1 MTLPRSPSL
10 AQLRVRLTLWY
21 AGTFALILVLL
32 GAGLLVAIRV
42 QISRRLDASLV
53 GAAAAVMRA
62 TLDLEAERAAG
73 VAADAVEELHIPDR
87 TLYLFDAD
95 GRPITPPQAD
105 EWVQAAAREAARSG
119 RVDVQRRAP
128 GEGDREI
135 RLHAERFTTPSGTT
149 YVAAAVVERPRI
161 GEEYASVI
169 GTFAVAA
176 LAALVL
182 VAAGGFVLARKS
194 TIPVERS
201 MEQMRRFMADAAHEL
216 RTPVAILRARA
227 EVTLAHARDS
237 ARDETAL
244 RAIEREAD
252 RLGAIVGDLLTLAR
266 ADAGERPVA
275 RELLYLDDLA
285 AEAVEAA
292 RALAERKGVA
302 LEVGSFEEARITGDP
317 ALVRRLVLIVL
328 DNAIKYTPHSGRVR
342 LDVTAADGMRSVVVS
357 DTGIGIPAEQLPRIF
372 ERFFRGDAARREAE
386 GAGLG
391 LAIAQWISDLHGA
404 RIAFSSTPQGTRVAI
419 EFPASV

>member
-1 MTLPRSPSL
+1 MTPPRSPSL
-10 AQLRVRLTLWY
+10 AHLRVRLTLWY
-21 AGTFALILVLL
+21 AGTFALILLLL
-32 GAGLLVAIRV
+32 GAGLFVSIRV
-42 QISRRLDASLV
+42 QISRRLDASLED
-53 GAAAAVMRA
+53 ATAAVMRA
-62 TLDLEAERAAG
+62 TRDLEAERAAG
-73 VAADAVEELHIPDR
+73 AAADAVEELHIPDL
-87 TLYLFDAD
+87 TLYLFDAG

-105 EWVQAAAREAARSG
+105 EWEQAAAREAARSG
-119 RVDVQRRAP
+119 RVDVQRRAR
-128 GEGDREI
+128 GAADREN
-135 RLHAERFTTPSGTT
+135 RLHAVRFTTPSGTA
-149 YVAAAVVERPRI
+149 YVAAAVVERPHI
-161 GEEYASVI
+161 GEQYASLI
-169 GTFAVAA
+169 GTFAMAA

-194 TIPVERS
+194 TIPLERS
-201 MEQMRRFMADAAHEL
+201 MEQTRRFMADAAHEL

-244 RAIEREAD
+244 RAIEQEAD
-252 RLGAIVGDLLTLAR
+252 QLGAIVGDLLTLAR

-292 RALAERKGVA
+292 RALAERKGVT

-328 DNAIKYTPHSGRVR
+328 DNAIKYTPKSGRVR
-342 LDVTAADGMRSVVVS
+342 LDVTAADGTRSVVVS

-372 ERFFRGDAARREAE
+372 ERFYRGDPARREAE

-404 RIAFSSTPQGTRVAI
+404 RITFSSTPQGTRVAI
-419 EFPASV
+419 EFPAAT